1 MLYRLTKGLYIKEGT
16 WYVDVGLEFLKEE
29 KALIWSMDANAQ
41 VLAEVLEIE
50 IADAH
55 GFVWNRQHFSQD
67 TLTHLLS
74 LGGWHARWDYGD
86 EPGVG
91 ENGVVFCQAYTMD
104 KIQTYHPEHGRY
116 GKTLTAKAAMSSNPS
131 KWCQNILDIYNDA
144 AATTNVA
151 AQLELWCS
159 LDYALCC
166 MASFSLD
173 VIRNALVNYGGKLS
187 LLFI

>member
-1 MLYRLTKGLYIKEGT
+1 MAMLYQLTKGLYVEEGT

-41 VLAEVLEIE
+41 VLAEALEID

-55 GFVWNRQHFSQD
+55 GFVRNRQHFSQD

-74 LGGWHARWDYGD
+74 LGGWRAWWDYGD

-91 ENGVVFCQAYTMD
+91 ENEVVFGQAYTTD

-116 GKTLTAKAAMSSNPS
+116 GKTLMAKAAMSSNPS

-144 AATTNVA
+144 AATTDVA
-151 AQLELWCS
+151 ARLELRCP

-173 VIRNALVNYGGKLS
+173 VIRNALVSYQCELWW
-187 LLFI
+187 